1 MLHGARFWVLMAIF
15 QVIFGLVV
23 FTITR
28 QYYIQDADK
37 ISASP
42 TPTRQPATSWP
53 ERSADSGL
61 EELISTFPGSSIT
74 NDPAAMSRQANEFFS
89 SRQYDKAADLYE
101 QLIAAGS
108 RNVDTYN
115 NLGITLHYLGRS
127 AEALQV
133 LNEGVAVDPAYQR
146 IWLTLGFVNSQLGNN
161 EQSRAA
167 LTKAV
172 EMDPSTDVG
181 QSAKQMLNGLGSG

>member
-37 ISASP
+37 ISANP
-42 TPTRQPATSWP
+42 TPTRQPAASWP
-53 ERSADSGL
+53 ERSKDSGL

-146 IWLTLGFVNSQLGNN
+146 IWLTLGFVNSQLGNM
-161 EQSRAA
+161 EQARAA
-167 LTKAV
+167 LTEAV
-172 EMDPSTDVG
+172 QISPNTEVG
-181 QSAKQMLNGLGSG
+181 QSATQMLNGLGSG